1 MTRTATLAAAAV
13 LILAA
18 PAAFAQT
25 AVVTPEG
32 TVVAHPVVPRIITRA
47 AGGTPAGTNAN
58 PATAFPRSAETT
70 GNSGLLG
77 GQTAE
82 QHEKFGN

>member
-1 MTRTATLAAAAV
+1 MSIRLYTAAAAA
-13 LILAA
+13 LLLSA
-18 PAAFAQT
+18 PVAFAQAT
-25 AVVTPEG
+25 VVAPDG
-32 TVVAHPVVPRIITRA
+32 AVVAHPAVPGVITGA
-47 AGGTPAGTNAN
+47 SGGTPAGTTAN
-58 PATAFPRSAETT
+58 PATAFPRSSETT

>member
-1 MTRTATLAAAAV
+1 MTRTTNLTAAAA
-13 LILAA
+13 LILSA

-25 AVVTPEG
+25 AVVTPDG
-32 TVVAHPVVPRIITRA
+32 TVVAQPVVPGVITGA
-47 AGGTPAGTNAN
+47 SGGTPAGTNAT
-58 PATAFPRSAETT
+58 PGTAFPRSAETT

>member
-1 MTRTATLAAAAV
+1 MTRTTTLAATAA
-13 LILAA
+13 LILSA

-25 AVVTPEG
+25 AVVTPDG
-32 TVVAHPVVPRIITRA
+32 TVVAQPVVPGVITGA
-47 AGGTPAGTNAN
+47 SGGTPAG
-58 PATAFPRSAETT
+58 TAFPRSAETT